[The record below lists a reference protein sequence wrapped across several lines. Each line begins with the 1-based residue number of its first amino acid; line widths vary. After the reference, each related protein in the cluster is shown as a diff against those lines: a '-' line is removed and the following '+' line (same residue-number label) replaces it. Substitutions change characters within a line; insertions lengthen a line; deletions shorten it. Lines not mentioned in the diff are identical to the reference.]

1 MAAAN
6 KELSLTQKKTIHS
19 EDIKEIVLLLNE
31 PPLKE
36 NISLVGLDEMSTFDL
51 GNLVFKIFKYLNSDI
66 NIDAK
71 NTQPQ

>member
-1 MAAAN
+1 M
-6 KELSLTQKKTIHS
+6 QKKTIHS

-31 PPLKE
+31 PPFKE